1 MEALCCLVVA
11 SSTVCATVKTHLAR
25 CFVKMEICSPV
36 ELARIVSALPIF
48 AGLGVPTFGN
58 RASNA

>member
-1 MEALCCLVVA
+1 
-11 SSTVCATVKTHLAR
+11 VKTHLAR
-25 CFVKMEICSPV
+25 CFVKMESRSQL

-48 AGLGVPTFGN
+48 AGLEVRTFGN